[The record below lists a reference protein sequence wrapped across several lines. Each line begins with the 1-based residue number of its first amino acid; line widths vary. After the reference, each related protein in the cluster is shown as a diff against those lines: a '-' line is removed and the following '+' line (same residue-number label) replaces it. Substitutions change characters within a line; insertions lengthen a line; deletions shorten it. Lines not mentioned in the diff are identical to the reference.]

1 LVNEYN
7 NAIAILSGQKLITSG
22 KFTNVITDMR
32 IVIQF
37 EQDYGNSD
45 TLKIQE
51 YMAAIAILENVSS
64 DK

>member
-1 LVNEYN
+1 LVNEYI
-7 NAIAILSGQKLITSG
+7 NAIAILSGQRLITSE

-32 IVIQF
+32 VVVQF
-37 EQDYGNSD
+37 EQDYGNSN

-51 YMAAIAILENVSS
+51 YMSAIAELENVSS